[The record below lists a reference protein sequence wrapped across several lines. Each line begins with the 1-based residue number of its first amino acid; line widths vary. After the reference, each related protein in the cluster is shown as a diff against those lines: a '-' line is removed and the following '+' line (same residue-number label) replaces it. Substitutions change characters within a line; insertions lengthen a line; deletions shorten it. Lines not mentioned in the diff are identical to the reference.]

1 MTHKIDWESLAEL
14 QFLLYS
20 RIADS
25 LNAALSGIA
34 LSDMPEAQDKPPG
47 YWQERATAKVSNV
60 LNLFT
65 AWSNLIRFKL
75 DGTIPE
81 RALRPFPANALLAW
95 LGSQLQLSPV
105 PRLADDP
112 TLVANQETLQEALLL
127 LYSAAFTQGSGV
139 RLEVGPA
146 SEGLWFRVRFARN
159 TPIPPTFDALLA
171 SFGDHWRDQD
181 TLFELAT
188 ARDFVALNGLE
199 LVLNTSGEQCEF
211 AFFAPSTADARA
223 RLVADA
229 QPGGDASA
237 APHVMR
243 NDATPVIFE
252 KIAARSDATP
262 ALPDPPPDAHA
273 DENAPEPFPDPPVIP
288 SPVAPPDAPAD
299 PDSTGP
305 TAITLKDDD
314 TQPGTQTLVI
324 RRPPRDQA
332 DEAPPGADAKT
343 AG

>member
-81 RALRPFPANALLAW
+81 RALRPFAANALLAW
-95 LGSQLQLSPV
+95 LGTQLHLSPV
-105 PRLADDP
+105 PRLPDDP
-112 TLVANQETLQEALLL
+112 TLYANQETLQEALLL

-139 RLEVGPA
+139 RLEVEPA
-146 SEGLWFRVRFARN
+146 GEEIGFRVRFERN
-159 TPIPPTFDALLA
+159 APIPATFDALLA

-188 ARDFVALNGLE
+188 ARDFVALNGLA
-199 LVLNTSGEQCEF
+199 LALNTAGEQCEF
-211 AFFAPSTADARA
+211 AFRVPSTAGARA
-223 RLVADA
+223 RLVAHT
-229 QPGGDASA
+229 QPGGEASA
-237 APHVMR
+237 TTHVMR

-252 KIAARSDATP
+252 KIVARSDATP
-262 ALPDPPPDAHA
+262 ALPESPAPGDQS
-273 DENAPEPFPDPPVIP
+273 EPEPFPDPPVIP
-288 SPVAPPDAPAD
+288 SPVAAPDAPAE
-299 PDSTGP
+299 PDAPGP
-305 TAITLKDDD
+305 TAITLQDDD

-324 RRPPRDQA
+324 RRPPGDQA
-332 DEAPPGADAKT
+332 QEDEAPPGAGAKT